1 MLATEETEAEGWK
14 ISGLPGLQSK
24 FITNL
29 KNLVRSCLKIKS
41 EKGVVLECLL
51 SGTHEASGS
60 VLGLWKVTTADYR
73 LMNKYPAGFL
83 HCAAAACL

>member
-41 EKGVVLECLL
+41 EKGVVLECYLAHMRPQVP
-51 SGTHEASGS
+51 SRDCG
-60 VLGLWKVTTADYR
+60 K
-73 LMNKYPAGFL
+73 
-83 HCAAAACL
+83 